1 MTEVDDADAI
11 LEKKC
16 LSESFF
22 TFIKTSPEV
31 GREKLFSLLGNALL
45 RVGYKKVKPVL
56 KKGRRVAYAGIAFK
70 KECISAKLFEEKKTA
85 ISAHTVQQWMK
96 DHYCEGGESDLISSE
111 DLWIHFVTN
120 VVAMGLVCACQAQ
133 SPNCHTH
140 AEPGSRLKSRKKTF
154 RNSRCSMQLQHKR

>member
-1 MTEVDDADAI
+1 MSDVEHWLTTNVTEVDDADAI

-16 LSESFF
+16 LWESFF

-96 DHYCEGGESDLISSE
+96 DHYCECGESDLISSE
-111 DLWIHFVTN
+111 DLWIHFHDK
-120 VVAMGLVCACQAQ
+120 C
-133 SPNCHTH
+133 
-140 AEPGSRLKSRKKTF
+140 GSDGARLCLPSAIAKLSH
-154 RNSRCSMQLQHKR
+154 SC